1 MQTIDLKVKFGA
13 ILLVFALMVGGT
25 AISLAPAQA
34 EEGLNQ
40 VFLPSVIG
48 EQSALNADINAQQES
63 EPEIAAAHDDH
74 DDHKSCK
81 VRAKGLEITES
92 EFSVAETVERV
103 KAEIAARPLNLI
115 KEIDH
120 AANADSVGE
129 ELRPTT
135 LLIFGNPAVGTPLM
149 QSNQTI
155 AIDLPQ
161 KFLVWEDECG
171 TVRIGYNDPSYLRK
185 RHRIRDRDENFDN
198 ISNVLATIAHE
209 AAVDH

>member
-92 EFSVAETVERV
+92 EFSVAE
-103 KAEIAARPLNLI
+103 RPLNLI